1 MQQLRLERNKEILN
15 VVCRGKY
22 TPAEDNQFRVND
34 ENIPVSQLPPIATT
48 TITTTT
54 TAAQKPRTSS
64 SNNLDCKNSNQ
75 QNKRPQSLNK
85 KDLSTISEPTER
97 SSTTTFIDTRD
108 GTVHRLRSQEYLAAK
123 NQSEYDNVAS
133 SQNDN
138 KNLKYKS
145 EAIIL
150 KNQFKNDRV
159 LNEQKQNIVPKLGM
173 ILLIISSSFFFSL
186 LHVILLALD
195 FHDLSNQS
203 SDIYSNNT
211 ISFYDYSSSKFFS
224 FHLFL
229 QILSFFLNR

>member
-34 ENIPVSQLPPIATT
+34 ETIPVSQLPPIATT
-48 TITTTT
+48 TISTTT
-54 TAAQKPRTSS
+54 TAAQKPRTS
-64 SNNLDCKNSNQ
+64 NNLDSKNSKQ

-85 KDLSTISEPTER
+85 KDLSTISERTER
-97 SSTTTFIDTRD
+97 STTTTFIDTRD
-108 GTVHRLRSQEYLAAK
+108 GTVHRLQSQEYLAAK
-123 NQSEYDNVAS
+123 TQSEYDNVAS

-150 KNQFKNDRV
+150 TNQFKNDRV

-173 ILLIISSSFFFSL
+173 ILLDNHFFF
-186 LHVILLALD
+186 
-195 FHDLSNQS
+195 F
-203 SDIYSNNT
+203 
-211 ISFYDYSSSKFFS
+211 
-224 FHLFL
+224 
-229 QILSFFLNR
+229 FFLTYFILFCLL